1 MRVLLDT
8 SVLVAAMVEAH
19 PMHERALIWLQRIQG
34 GTDVGLIAAHSIAE
48 LYAVLTTLPIQP
60 RLSPTTSERLIRR
73 NVLDVCQVVPLS
85 DQDYAA
91 IVDHLSK
98 AGLVGGVTYDALIL
112 YAALKADVD
121 RVVTLNERDFRRI
134 YPSLANKIVS
144 P

>member
-1 MRVLLDT
+1 
-8 SVLVAAMVEAH
+8 MVEAH